1 MLMITLAIV
10 RLVGGALL
18 KVRNTSRWAI
28 RLEVI
33 WIGSELLDDSSMSH

>member
-1 MLMITLAIV
+1 MIILVIV
-10 RLVGGALL
+10 RAVGGALL

-33 WIGSELLDDSSMSH
+33 WVGSELLDDSSISH